1 MINDTGLHSTALHR
15 NKRVFC
21 IATSHSGVCMSRTT
35 KRSTRLKDI
44 EEYLLTRRQPVS
56 VKEITDHFEVHRSTI
71 YRSLDDLESEWEVP
85 IVHEDDR
92 RVWIDRQRYLT
103 DVRLNLNEA
112 ATVFIA
118 ARLLARYSDKPN
130 PHAVKALTKLSIALE
145 HVAPQMA
152 RHIAATSDQ
161 LDRVLSEPQ
170 KEYMDC
176 LEALTRAWADG
187 VRAVIVQREAPD
199 VERTFEPYF
208 IEPSAVGYSTYV
220 IGYDHHRRDIRT
232 FKVERLLRVRLTVE
246 PYAIPDDFD
255 PYALLAGAWGVNWGA
270 GGRPT
275 DVVLR
280 FAGGRAAQ
288 RVRETN
294 WHETQRIEDLPDGGC
309 VLRIQVGSTQEMK
322 PWIRQWGC
330 DCEVLAPAELRAEI
344 GEEMRRA
351 GELYG
356 DQQ

>member
-1 MINDTGLHSTALHR
+1 MTHLQQDRYFKN
-15 NKRVFC
+15 
-21 IATSHSGVCMSRTT
+21 SRAT

-56 VKEITDHFEVHRSTI
+56 VKAIAGYFQVHRATI
-71 YRSLDDLESEWEVP
+71 YRSLSDLETEWEVP
-85 IVHEDDR
+85 IMREGGG
-92 RVWIDRQRYLT
+92 RVWIDRQHYLT

-112 ATVFIA
+112 TTVFIA

-130 PHAVKALTKLSIALE
+130 PHAVRALNKLSIALA
-145 HVAPQMA
+145 HVAPHMA
-152 RHIAATSDQ
+152 RHIAQTSDH
-161 LDRVLSEPQ
+161 LDRGLNESQ
-170 KEYMDC
+170 QEYLGC
-176 LEALTRAWADG
+176 LEALTQAWADG
-187 VRAVIVQREAPD
+187 VRAAIVQREAPD
-199 VERTFEPYF
+199 VERLFEPYF

-232 FKVERLLRVRLTVE
+232 FKVERLLRVRLTADA
-246 PYAIPDDFD
+246 YAIPAGFD
-255 PYALLAGAWGVNWGA
+255 PYTLLAGAWGVNWGA
-270 GGRPT
+270 GGQPT

-280 FAGGRAAQ
+280 FAAGRAAQ

-309 VLRIQVGSTQEMK
+309 ILNIQVGSTQEMK

-344 GEEMRRA
+344 GEEMKQA
-351 GELYG
+351 GELYT
-356 DQQ
+356 DSD